1 MCQEPEPRLL
11 TDDGGKATPAL
22 YRGTKE
28 GRERL
33 RSQNPTEAEHRLY
46 KPLKSSLKS

>member
-11 TDDGGKATPAL
+11 TDDGEKATPAL
-22 YRGTKE
+22 YKGTEE

-33 RSQNPTEAEHRLY
+33 RS
-46 KPLKSSLKS
+46 